1 MSRWIFTPPCL
12 PAAAAPYKSAELNEF
27 GFFAAE
33 MGPRRLSSSESSNQC
48 HANLPAL
55 PPLPNHLTPLPG
67 NRSQTWSL
75 STTSTA
81 GCVEVGV
88 SLFTLAVSAESL
100 PACLCRCTQMF
111 SVCRRRRRRRLLC
124 SSADG
129 CRPSGF
135 LSPPPSTAV
144 IMNSSLM
151 PLCRRRVGPYLPLNT
166 LSPINIPQI
175 SDTICPTQIEG
186 ALPRRPVRLRRSL
199 QSCSSLFFVM
209 VNSAEEALRWGL
221 ESSLGGVMISSAMLQ
236 EGDFTARG

>member
-1 MSRWIFTPPCL
+1 MNLGFSRLKWGLAGLVRPSPLISVTPTSP
-12 PAAAAPYKSAELNEF
+12 PSPHSPTTSPHSRGIVANE
-27 GFFAAE
+27 
-33 MGPRRLSSSESSNQC
+33 
-48 HANLPAL
+48 
-55 PPLPNHLTPLPG
+55 
-67 NRSQTWSL
+67 TWSL

-100 PACLCRCTQMF
+100 PACLCRCAQMF
-111 SVCRRRRRRRLLC
+111 SVCRRRRRLLC

-186 ALPRRPVRLRRSL
+186 ALPRRPARLRRSL
-199 QSCSSLFFVM
+199 QFCSSLFFVT

-221 ESSLGGVMISSAMLQ
+221 ESSLGGVMISSATLQ